1 MQREE
6 VMKGTLSKYITAV
19 AVVAVPIVLNAQ
31 VQLSN
36 QPARYAVQ
44 DLGTLGGTSS
54 VAQGINKRGWVVGNS
69 TLSGDTV
76 TNAFLQHH
84 AVMTSLG
91 TLGGANSNAVT
102 VAERGQTVGFAESS
116 IPDPMGENFCYFF
129 TGSTCLPFLWQDGAM
144 AALPLLGGT
153 NGAAFTVN
161 NEGQI
166 GGVAETS
173 TLDSTCPSPEF
184 NSQPVLWVKGVI
196 QSLPTFPGDPDGF
209 VNSINNKGQAVGG
222 SGSCWNVFPAVSIH
236 ALLWQNGNA
245 TNLGTLGGTLF
256 SEAYAINERG
266 QIAGA
271 SEMSGDTSPY
281 APFGGHIHAFFWEK
295 GVMKD
300 LGALPGDT
308 ASFAVSLNNGGQAV
322 GVGSRAIIWRDGVAI
337 DLNSLVP
344 GPPFSPL
351 YLLYASAIND
361 RGEIAGQGLASNG
374 ELHAFLAVPCD
385 EEHLDAAPCND
396 DEIGAEVVAAATLD
410 GTVNASAPRKSVAM
424 LAGRFGGKSGLA
436 QIPQIS
442 GRRVPAFGSSARNPE
457 KQR

>member
-1 MQREE
+1 
-6 VMKGTLSKYITAV
+6 
-19 AVVAVPIVLNAQ
+19 
-31 VQLSN
+31 
-36 QPARYAVQ
+36 
-44 DLGTLGGTSS
+44 
-54 VAQGINKRGWVVGNS
+54 
-69 TLSGDTV
+69 
-76 TNAFLQHH
+76 
-84 AVMTSLG
+84 MTSLG
-91 TLGGANSNAVT
+91 TLGGANSNAVA
-102 VAERGQTVGFAESS
+102 VAERGQTVGVAESS
-116 IPDPMGENFCYFF
+116 IPDPMGENFCFFF

-153 NGAAFTVN
+153 NGIAFTIN

-184 NSQPVLWVKGVI
+184 QSQPVLWVKGAI
-196 QSLPTFPGDPDGF
+196 RRLPTFPGDPDGF
-209 VNSINNKGQAVGG
+209 VTSINNKGQAVGA
-222 SGSCWNVFPAVSIH
+222 SDNCWPNAIH
-236 ALLWQNGNA
+236 ALLWQSGKA
-245 TNLGTLGGTLF
+245 TNLGSLGGTLF
-256 SEAYAINERG
+256 SQASGINERG
-266 QIAGA
+266 QVVGG
-271 SEMSGDTSPY
+271 SDVSGDTSPY
-281 APFGGHIHAFFWEK
+281 ALGSPYYHAFFWQD

-308 ASFAVSLNNGGQAV
+308 VSLAVSLNNGGQAV

-361 RGEIAGQGLASNG
+361 RGEVAGQGLASNG

-396 DEIGAEVVAAATLD
+396 AEVATEVDAVGTFDRTLGAAAPTRSSPTLAR
-410 GTVNASAPRKSVAM
+410 GVA
-424 LAGRFGGKSGLA
+424 GKIGLR